1 MCKTGRSN
9 QQKFN
14 WSQKPCNQT
23 KTRLCWFKLQL
34 QRDIQQKASN
44 YHNNKN
50 KVSLYREKNISDSF
64 TAKDFT
70 LNECLDWNGICGF
83 TQWNYR
89 SLRVEYYRLY
99 HRSPMGAF
107 LSTSDVA
114 FARCRRS
121 KTDSGFHAVDSALW
135 NCQCM
140 ELGFLKKRFSGFH
153 YMGRNA
159 LLDETYWRLDLPAIS
174 TAVSASNE
182 NTACGTRV
190 RNG

>member
-14 WSQKPCNQT
+14 WSQKSCSQT
-23 KTRLCWFKLQL
+23 KRRLRWFKLQL
-34 QRDIQQKASN
+34 QLDIQQKASN

-70 LNECLDWNGICGF
+70 LNECLDWNGVCGF
-83 TQWNYR
+83 IQWNYR

-107 LSTSDVA
+107 LSTSNVA
-114 FARCRRS
+114 FAQCRRS
-121 KTDSGFHAVDSALW
+121 NWFWIPRGGLRTVELSV
-135 NCQCM
+135 